1 MDLFSSKLEFDVN
14 DIHGG
19 RAMARRNPHGLPNSH
34 AQRNIRIDYVSFN
47 WGYMGIIKI
56 SEHMHERLRSTSTA
70 LSRSINAQAEHWL
83 RVGMLAELNPALS
96 YGDICRMLIEAE
108 ARGGDVA
115 PAEPVA
121 HGIEQV
127 A

>member
-1 MDLFSSKLEFDVN
+1 
-14 DIHGG
+14 
-19 RAMARRNPHGLPNSH
+19 
-34 AQRNIRIDYVSFN
+34 
-47 WGYMGIIKI
+47 MGIIKI

-96 YGDICRMLIEAE
+96 YGDICKMLIEAE
-108 ARGGDVA
+108 ARGGDARAV
-115 PAEPVA
+115 EPVA
-121 HGIEQV
+121 HHIERV

>member
-1 MDLFSSKLEFDVN
+1 
-14 DIHGG
+14 
-19 RAMARRNPHGLPNSH
+19 
-34 AQRNIRIDYVSFN
+34 
-47 WGYMGIIKI
+47 MGIIKI

-108 ARGGDVA
+108 ARDGEAG
-115 PAEPVA
+115 PAEPVE
-121 HGIEQV
+121 HGIERV